1 MPDGGG
7 RMYAVTSTPDPA
19 ANPRALDPALRD
31 LLILAVGEAHVLT
44 DPDVTASY
52 GEDWSRRFRGPVLA
66 VVRPASTDE
75 VAAVVRACVD
85 ARVPV
90 VPQGGNTGL
99 VGGSVPGHDGPACV
113 VLSTR
118 RLTRLD
124 DVDRS
129 AGQVTVGAGVTLA
142 ALHAH
147 ARSAGWAYGVDLAA
161 RESATVGGTIGT
173 NAGGI
178 RVCCYGMTRR
188 QVLGVEAVLPDGSV
202 VSHLSGF
209 EKDNTGYD
217 IAGLMVGS
225 EGTLGVVTAARVWL
239 HRPPRASAVAL
250 VGVRDA
256 AHALEIVGSAV
267 PPGSRLL
274 AAEIVEESLLR
285 LVCEHTGLPWP
296 LTGPAAQVLVL
307 ETESDAPG
315 EIAMGLPDDLDV
327 VVAVDAADKAR
338 FWTYREAVAEAI
350 TARYVAHRFDLTVP
364 RGDWDAF
371 VVDVLERLH
380 DVPEVTHV
388 YAFGHLYDGNLHVE
402 VIGPDAE
409 DERADAVV
417 LGCVADH
424 GGSISAEHGVGR
436 AKAAYLHLSRTPAEL
451 AMMRSLK
458 NALDPHGLF
467 NPGAVL
473 AG

>member
-1 MPDGGG
+1 
-7 RMYAVTSTPDPA
+7 MYAVTRTPDAPA
-19 ANPRALDPALRD
+19 QRHPHGLDPALRAA
-31 LLILAVGEAHVLT
+31 LVAVVGDAHVLT
-44 DPDVTASY
+44 DPDVTTSY

-75 VAAVVRACVD
+75 VAAVVAACAA

-90 VPQGGNTGL
+90 LPQGGNTGL
-99 VGGSVPGHDGPACV
+99 VGGSVPSHDGPACV

-124 DVDRS
+124 DVDHA

-142 ALHAH
+142 ALHEH
-147 ARSAGWAYGVDLAA
+147 ARAAGWAYGVDLAA
-161 RESATVGGTIGT
+161 RDSATIGGTIGT

-209 EKDNTGYD
+209 AKDNTGYD
-217 IAGLMVGS
+217 VAGLMVGS
-225 EGTLGVVTAARVWL
+225 EGTLGVVTAARLAL

-250 VGVRDA
+250 IGVRDA
-256 AHALEIVGSAV
+256 AHALEIVADAV
-267 PPGSRLL
+267 PHGSRLL
-274 AAEIVEESLLR
+274 AAEIVDAPLLQ
-285 LVCEHTGLPWP
+285 LICEHTGLPWP
-296 LTGPAAQVLVL
+296 LAGPAAHLLVL
-307 ETESDAPG
+307 ETESPAAG
-315 EIAMGLPDDLDV
+315 GVAMDLPDDLDV

-338 FWTYREAVAEAI
+338 FWTYREAAGETV
-350 TARYVAHRFDLTVP
+350 TARYVAHRFDVTVP
-364 RGDWDAF
+364 RSDWDAF
-371 VVDVLERLH
+371 VADAVERLR
-380 DVPEVTHV
+380 DVPDVSHV

-402 VIGPDAE
+402 VIGPGAD

-417 LGCVADH
+417 LQCVADR

-451 AMMRSLK
+451 ALMRSVK
-458 NALDPHGLF
+458 DAIDPHGLF
-467 NPGAVL
+467 NPGAVFS
-473 AG
+473 G